1 MKYVLIAWLRVNGQI
16 HTEVLDHD
24 LTLMDCMVRMVMTR
38 EVKLEKR
45 SEETVPLTC
54 EKDRQI

>member
-1 MKYVLIAWLRVNGQI
+1 MKYVLIAWLHVNGQI

-24 LTLMDCMVRMVMTR
+24 LTLMDCMIRMVMTR
-38 EVKLEKR
+38 EVELEVR
-45 SEETVPLTC
+45 SDEIVPLTC